1 MELSNK
7 DLADIKRAKDLL
19 ESPGFGMNIT
29 NLLAIP
35 IGKGFEVLPSG
46 WKSRIQTAAHKALAT
61 ALHVALATVS
71 GEQNGGSSDYLH
83 KLAVMM
89 SGAAGGAFGL
99 PALTVELPFTTTVM
113 LRSIA
118 DIARSEGEDLES
130 PIGKLA
136 CLEVFALG
144 GRTARDDGAETGYFV
159 IRAALAKA
167 VTDAFQYMAERGVLE
182 EGAPVLVRLI
192 GQIAARFGVVVS
204 EKVAAEAVPIIG
216 AVGGAMINTVFIDH
230 FQNMA
235 HGHFIIRRLER
246 TYTAELV
253 KEAYTRL

>member
-1 MELSNK
+1 MELSDK
-7 DLADIKRAKDLL
+7 DLADVKRAKDLL

-35 IGKGFEVLPSG
+35 VGRGFEVLPSG
-46 WKSRIQTAAHKALAT
+46 WKSRIQAASQRALAT
-61 ALHVALATVS
+61 ALHVALATVPDKQQR
-71 GEQNGGSSDYLH
+71 ESSDYLH
-83 KLAVMM
+83 KMAVMM

-99 PALTVELPFTTTVM
+99 PSLAVELPLTTTVM

-144 GRTARDDGAETGYFV
+144 GKSGADDAAEAGYFV
-159 IRAALAKA
+159 VRAALARA
-167 VTDAFQYMAERGVLE
+167 VTDAFQYMAERGVVE

-192 GQIAARFGVVVS
+192 GQIAARFGIVVS

-216 AVGGAMINTVFIDH
+216 AVGGAMINTVFMDH

-246 TYTAELV
+246 AYTPELV
-253 KEAYTRL
+253 KETYASL

>member
-1 MELSNK
+1 MNLSKK

-19 ESPGFGMNIT
+19 ESPGFGINIT

-35 IGKGFEVLPSG
+35 VSKGFEVLPSG
-46 WKSRIQTAAHKALAT
+46 WKSKIQSASQKALAT
-61 ALHVALATVS
+61 ALHVALATIPGDQK
-71 GEQNGGSSDYLH
+71 GESFDYLH
-83 KLAVMM
+83 KFAVLM

-130 PIGKLA
+130 PLGKLA

-144 GRTARDDGAETGYFV
+144 GKTASDDAAEAGYYV
-159 IRAALAKA
+159 VRAALAKA
-167 VTDAFQYMAERGVLE
+167 VTDAFQYMVERGVIE

-204 EKVAAEAVPIIG
+204 QKMAAEAVPIIG
-216 AVGGAMINTVFIDH
+216 AVGGAMINTVFMDH

-246 TYTAELV
+246 THTPEFV
-253 KEAYTRL
+253 KEAYMRL

>member
-1 MELSNK
+1 MVAPVATNSCGTFLALRYFCVAEL
-7 DLADIKRAKDLL
+7 DC
-19 ESPGFGMNIT
+19 
-29 NLLAIP
+29 
-35 IGKGFEVLPSG
+35 VPSG
-46 WKSRIQTAAHKALAT
+46 WKSKIQVASQKALAT
-61 ALHVALATVS
+61 ALHVALATVP
-71 GEQNGGSSDYLH
+71 GTEQRESSDYLH

-130 PIGKLA
+130 PLGKLA

-144 GRTARDDGAETGYFV
+144 GKASSDDAAEAGYFV
-159 IRAALAKA
+159 VRAALAKA
-167 VTDAFQYMAERGVLE
+167 VTDAFQYMAERGGIE

-216 AVGGAMINTVFIDH
+216 AVGGAMINTVFMDH

-246 TYTAELV
+246 TYSPESV
-253 KEAYTRL
+253 KDAYMSL